1 MTAFITAKVF
11 LGYDVKSGQPVA
23 IKVMD
28 TGSLLSKNPKLAIY
42 LKNELDILG
51 TLNCDNIVKLYDVVV
66 SYFYFL
72 LPNLELSAFLKL
84 LFHSLLFLFFA
95 FFSFFL

>member
-1 MTAFITAKVF
+1 MF

-28 TGSLLSKNPKLAIY
+28 TGTLLSKNPKLAVY

-66 SYFYFL
+66 STFPPAPTTRSVTTTL
-72 LPNLELSAFLKL
+72 LTTNFPLSRN
-84 LFHSLLFLFFA
+84 
-95 FFSFFL
+95 